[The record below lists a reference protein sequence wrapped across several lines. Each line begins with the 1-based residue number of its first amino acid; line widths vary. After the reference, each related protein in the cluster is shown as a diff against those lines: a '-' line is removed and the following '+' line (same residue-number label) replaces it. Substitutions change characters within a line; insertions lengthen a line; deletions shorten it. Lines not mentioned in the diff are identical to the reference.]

1 MVFRIGYWQQASG
14 LSVER
19 LAGVPVRFELAL
31 RIGSR
36 KETATMTIG
45 EQIQNIRISKGLTQE
60 RLAELLQV
68 SRQSVSK
75 WEVGQSV
82 PDVEK
87 IIRMSELFE
96 VSTDALLLRKEQ
108 ERLEKENPLHLGSVY
123 LVVKDFER
131 SVEFYEKFLGMKVEN
146 RCRSGN
152 KFVEFYIDG
161 KCVALMNESNIPGH
175 CTEPDSP
182 YKFVQNYWVEDLMA
196 EYERVK
202 ALGIGDVTEI
212 LEAYP
217 TYHYFHLT
225 DPDNNVIEI
234 TGGYHM
240 NANIC
245 QSCGMKMQE
254 GDYGKNADGSLNSDY
269 CRYCFP
275 DGKFGKDETMEEMIE
290 SNLQF
295 LQEMNEEGGTNY
307 TADEAREEMRRFFP
321 TLKRWKKM

>member
-1 MVFRIGYWQQASG
+1 
-14 LSVER
+14 
-19 LAGVPVRFELAL
+19 
-31 RIGSR
+31 
-36 KETATMTIG
+36 MTIG
-45 EQIQNIRISKGLTQE
+45 DQIQNLRISKGLTQE

-87 IIRMSELFE
+87 IIRMSELFD
-96 VSTDALLLRKEQ
+96 VSIDELLLRKEQ
-108 ERLEKENPLHLGSVY
+108 ERRKKENPLHLGSVY

-131 SVEFYEKFLGMKVEN
+131 SVEFYEKFLDVKVEN

-152 KFVEFYIDG
+152 KFVEFYIDN
-161 KCVALMNESNIPGH
+161 KCLALMNESNIVGH
-175 CTEPDSP
+175 CTRMDSP
-182 YKFVQNYWVEDLMA
+182 YKFVQNYWVEDLTA
-196 EYERVK
+196 EHERVK

-240 NANIC
+240 NENIC
-245 QSCGMKMQE
+245 QSCGMNMRE
-254 GDYGKNADGSLNSDY
+254 EDHGKNADGSQSSEY
-269 CRYCFP
+269 CKYCFP
-275 DGKFGKDETMEEMIE
+275 DGKFSRDETMEEMIE
-290 SNLQF
+290 SNLRF
-295 LQEMNEEGGTNY
+295 LHEFNEGGGTNF

-321 TLKRWKKM
+321 TLKRWKKENA